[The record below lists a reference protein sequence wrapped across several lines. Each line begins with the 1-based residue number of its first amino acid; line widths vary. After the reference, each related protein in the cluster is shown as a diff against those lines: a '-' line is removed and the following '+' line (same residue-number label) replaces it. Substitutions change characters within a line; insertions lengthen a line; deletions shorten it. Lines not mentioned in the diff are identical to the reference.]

1 MIATPIESIRVV
13 SAPPR
18 LTSFP
23 LQSREHVD
31 ADRVVAHFVDH
42 GVLRPESRATA
53 YVRSILAAPPEALR
67 VRRIARRVYA
77 SRRTLGRH
85 FRAEGL
91 PAPIDW
97 VALARAVLAHRT
109 FVRGGPLRIAAAA
122 AGYPDQFTMSNAMN
136 RIFGIRPSQL
146 RSVSWCELLDLW
158 ISRQRERG
166 TLTGPPPTLPAGCP
180 LCGERRAS

>member
-1 MIATPIESIRVV
+1 MSATSIEAMPF
-13 SAPPR
+13 APEATRSTTFLLRSPA
-18 LTSFP
+18 
-23 LQSREHVD
+23 HAD
-31 ADRVVAHFVDH
+31 AERVVAHLIDR
-42 GVLRPESRATA
+42 GVLTAESRATS

-77 SRRTLGRH
+77 NRRTLGRH
-85 FRAEGL
+85 FRAEGI
-91 PAPIDW
+91 PAPLDW

-146 RSVSWCELLDLW
+146 RSVSWCELLDVW
-158 ISRQRERG
+158 ISRQRER
-166 TLTGPPPTLPAGCP
+166 A
-180 LCGERRAS
+180 RR